1 MRPSHLTG
9 AAPRLPRDG
18 GGSNADRP
26 GATRQIA
33 VTETDP
39 HRLKLR
45 NKQLGYGKNTRGYD
59 RYSKLVPRHKR
70 KWGDP
75 QTPDPTEVRSKR
87 SWEGLVRIW
96 RRKLHDWDPP
106 AENADHVLTEE
117 ALRRQK
123 EAEAEAEQDA
133 QKARDVAAG
142 NKAKAQSAAEPE
154 SSGGLTMFD
163 DFEGKVEGD
172 LEDDGLL

>member
-1 MRPSHLTG
+1 M
-9 AAPRLPRDG
+9 
-18 GGSNADRP
+18 
-26 GATRQIA
+26 
-33 VTETDP
+33 
-39 HRLKLR
+39 
-45 NKQLGYGKNTRGYD
+45 
-59 RYSKLVPRHKR
+59 
-70 KWGDP
+70 
-75 QTPDPTEVRSKR
+75 
-87 SWEGLVRIW
+87 
-96 RRKLHDWDPP
+96 HDWDPV

-133 QKARDVAAG
+133 QKARDAAAG
-142 NKAKAQSAAEPE
+142 TKAKAQSAAEPE